1 MMGPEPSEGARSRL
15 GLERGSYQGR
25 QPRPVAVEWSRT
37 LPGRRS
43 CSPSCIAL
51 ACGGEAATGRIQKC
65 VPEKR
70 FPPVPNLMRAL
81 LSRAADRF
89 ARTATLRI
97 RPDRLADLEERLR
110 VQQALL
116 EELFRSAPEGI
127 VVVDEN
133 DNVLRVNEE
142 FSHMFG
148 FTPEEALGR
157 PINELIVPDHLKE
170 EGLTVTRGVVTGA
183 RILVE
188 TQRRRK
194 DGTLIEVS
202 VLATPIQVAGGP
214 IGAYGIYRDITER
227 KQHERALRESEARY
241 RALFEQSPVGV
252 FTCDA
257 ALVITECNERLPR
270 ILGTQ
275 APRLVG
281 TNLRTLPASDIFFSD
296 NDRISREPIAS
307 EGAYQPPDGGETRW
321 LSARYAPLRDTDGDV
336 IGGIGV
342 VEDATDRERAEQ
354 RLRAQAAE
362 LERVNAE
369 LRERTLEL
377 ESAMRVRSRLYSSIN
392 HELRTPISAI
402 SLYHELLLSG
412 ALGEMAPAHREAL
425 EQSQTATLHLLDLV
439 GDVLD
444 LSKLEAGSVTVNLVP
459 VSIPELLTE
468 LRATALPL
476 ARRHDTDLVLELDP
490 HCDRWVTDPQ
500 RLRQILLNLISN
512 ASKFGRG
519 HPVRLRCTIQEGAM
533 VIEVVDQG
541 VGIAAQDL
549 ENVFED
555 FVQVGNQR
563 ESGAGLGLAICRR
576 LSDLLG
582 ATLEVESEP
591 DIGSVFRLTMPHPAE
606 MHTHGRSSAAPA

>member
-1 MMGPEPSEGARSRL
+1 
-15 GLERGSYQGR
+15 
-25 QPRPVAVEWSRT
+25 
-37 LPGRRS
+37 
-43 CSPSCIAL
+43 
-51 ACGGEAATGRIQKC
+51 
-65 VPEKR
+65 
-70 FPPVPNLMRAL
+70 MRAL
-81 LSRAADRF
+81 LSRVADRLTG
-89 ARTATLRI
+89 TATFGIGR
-97 RPDRLADLEERLR
+97 DRLADLEERLR
-110 VQQALL
+110 VQQASL

-127 VVVDEN
+127 AVVDEN
-133 DNVLRVNEE
+133 DNILRVNEE

-148 FTPEEALGR
+148 FTPDEALGR
-157 PINELIVPDHLKE
+157 PINELIVPEHLKE
-170 EGLTVTRGVVTGA
+170 EGLTVTRSVVTGA

-194 DGTLIEVS
+194 DGSLIEVS

-252 FTCDA
+252 FICNA
-257 ALVITECNERLPR
+257 SLMITECNERLPR

-275 APRLVG
+275 ASRLTG
-281 TNLRTLPASDIFFSD
+281 TDLRGLPASDIFFSD
-296 NDRISREPIAS
+296 ADGVSHEPIAS
-307 EGAYQPPDGGETRW
+307 EASYQPPDGGETRW
-321 LSARYAPLRDTDGDV
+321 LSARYAPLRDSDGEV

-412 ALGEMAPAHREAL
+412 ALGELAPAHREAL

-444 LSKLEAGSVTVNLVP
+444 LSKLEAGSVTVNPVP

-476 ARRHDTDLVLELDP
+476 AQRYDTDLVLELNP
-490 HCDRWVTDPQ
+490 ECDRWVTDPQ

-519 HPVRLRCTIQEGAM
+519 HPVRLRCTLQDGAM
-533 VIEVVDQG
+533 VIEVADQG
-541 VGIAAQDL
+541 VGIAAKDL
-549 ENVFED
+549 ESVFED

-582 ATLEVESEP
+582 ASLEVESEP
-591 DIGSVFRLTMPHPAE
+591 DVGSVFRLTIPQGAD
-606 MHTHGRSSAAPA
+606 MHATGRSSAARA

>member
-1 MMGPEPSEGARSRL
+1 
-15 GLERGSYQGR
+15 
-25 QPRPVAVEWSRT
+25 
-37 LPGRRS
+37 
-43 CSPSCIAL
+43 
-51 ACGGEAATGRIQKC
+51 
-65 VPEKR
+65 
-70 FPPVPNLMRAL
+70 MREL
-81 LSRAADRF
+81 LSRVADRF
-89 ARTATLRI
+89 TRTATPRN
-97 RPDRLADLEERLR
+97 RPDRLADLEERLQ

-127 VVVDEN
+127 AVVDEN
-133 DNVLRVNEE
+133 DNIMRVNEE

-148 FTPEEALGR
+148 FMPEEALGR

-170 EGLTVTRGVVTGA
+170 EGLTVTRSVVTGA
-183 RILVE
+183 RMLVE

-194 DGTLIEVS
+194 DGTFIEVS

-252 FTCDA
+252 FICDA
-257 ALVITECNERLPR
+257 SLMITECNDRLPR

-275 APRLVG
+275 ASRLIG
-281 TNLRTLPASDIFFSD
+281 TDLRTLPASEIFFSEAD
-296 NDRISREPIAS
+296 GVSHEPIAS
-307 EGAYQPPDGGETRW
+307 EGSYQPPGGGEPRW
-321 LSARYAPLRDTDGDV
+321 LSARYAPLRDADGDV

-412 ALGEMAPAHREAL
+412 ALGELARAHREPL

-476 ARRHDTDLVLELDP
+476 ARRYDTDLVLELDP
-490 HCDRWVTDPQ
+490 GCDRWVTDPQ

-519 HPVRLRCTIQEGAM
+519 HPVRLRCTVQEGTM
-533 VIEVVDQG
+533 VIEVADQG
-541 VGIAAQDL
+541 VGIAAKDL
-549 ENVFED
+549 ESVFED

-576 LSDLLG
+576 LADLLG
-582 ATLEVESEP
+582 ARLEVESEP
-591 DIGSVFRLTMPHPAE
+591 DVGSVFRLTIPQGAE
-606 MHTHGRSSAAPA
+606 THAHGRSSAARA